1 MQIYRPA
8 KGLPDLLIQ
17 EFSPLTGADPGRLLR
32 LLEDD
37 QKLKYIIRTVK
48 SLPVTLIEH
57 SNIQVSYII
66 TVIE

>member
-17 EFSPLTGADPGRLLR
+17 EFSPLTGVDPGRLLR

-37 QKLKYIIRTVK
+37 QKLKFIIRTVK